1 MPWVTDDLAVRLRKA
16 YAAASATISWRRPA
30 DPATAFAELA
40 TACAELDIDHWDL
53 YAEHGAVEQ
62 LEQELITIL
71 GKPAAAYFPSG
82 VMAQQ
87 VALRI
92 HADRSGSRRVA
103 LPDLSHLLTH
113 EEDGPRILQ
122 DLRLEF
128 LTRGF
133 QAPHAHQLAAIPGRL
148 AAVLVELPLRD
159 AGCLLPTYDELAQL
173 AAGCRERGIAL
184 HVDGA
189 RIWESQDHF
198 GRTLAEI
205 AELADSLYVSF
216 YKGLG
221 GLAGSALLGP
231 EDVIAEAR
239 VWRRRM
245 GGTIFRNTAE
255 AVSALVGLRAR
266 LPLMADCAVWAR
278 TFAAA
283 LPESITV
290 QPPVPHTNQFLI
302 FTGGDPSAINE
313 RLLAYVESTGRA
325 LGGPWRSTTEPGRAV
340 AELNIGDG
348 ALDLDPGETAA
359 VMAGIAVGPSGAA

>member
-1 MPWVTDDLAVRLRKA
+1 MTDDLAGRFRKA
-16 YAAASATISWRRPA
+16 YAAASETTSWRRPA
-30 DPATAFAELA
+30 DPATAFAALAAACTELG
-40 TACAELDIDHWDL
+40 IDEWDL
-53 YAEHGAVEQ
+53 YAGHGAVER
-62 LEQELITIL
+62 LEQELTTLL

-103 LPDLSHLLTH
+103 LPDLSHLLVH

-122 DLRLEF
+122 DLRFEF

-133 QAPHAHQLAAIPGRL
+133 QPPHVDQLAAIPGRL

-159 AGCLLPTYDELAQL
+159 AGCLLPTFEELADL
-173 AAGCRERGIAL
+173 SAGCRERGIAL

-198 GRTLAEI
+198 GRSLAEI
-205 AELADSLYVSF
+205 AELADTVYVSF

-221 GLAGSALLGP
+221 GLAGSALLGS
-231 EDVIAEAR
+231 EDLIAEAR
-239 VWRRRM
+239 LWRRRM
-245 GGTIFRNTAE
+245 GGTIYRNTAE
-255 AVSALVGLRAR
+255 AVSALVGLRDR
-266 LPLMADCAVWAR
+266 LPLMADCAAWAR
-278 TFAAA
+278 SFAAA

-302 FTGGDPSAINE
+302 FTGGDPDKINE
-313 RLLAYVESTGRA
+313 RLVAYAESSGLA
-325 LGGPWRSTTEPGRAV
+325 LGSPWRATSEPGRAV
-340 AELNIGDG
+340 SELNIGDG
-348 ALDLDPGETAA
+348 ALELDPVELAAA
-359 VMAGIAVGPSGAA
+359 VAEIAADTM